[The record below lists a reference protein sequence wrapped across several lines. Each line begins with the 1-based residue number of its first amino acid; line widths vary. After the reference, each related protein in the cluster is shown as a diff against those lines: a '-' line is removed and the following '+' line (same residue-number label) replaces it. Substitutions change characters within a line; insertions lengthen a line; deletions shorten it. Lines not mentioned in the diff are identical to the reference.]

1 MEFPWTG
8 CAILLLV
15 SDMLTFLL
23 GALASWFVFSLILF
37 LVSQFSH
44 DKFVTFWNDR
54 FLILITLPASAPML
68 AGAYA
73 VRYIVQF
80 CNYTRHRF
88 KRI

>member
-1 MEFPWTG
+1 MQSF
-8 CAILLLV
+8 
-15 SDMLTFLL
+15 FL
-23 GALASWFVFSLILF
+23 GAFAGWFVFSMILF

-54 FLILITLPASAPML
+54 FLILITLPASAPIL

-73 VRYIVQF
+73 VRYILQF
-80 CNYTRHRF
+80 YNYTRRRF